1 MYLWS
6 FAVAAALGAI
16 SALQL
21 RALFYTVLVFVAVC
35 AFAVVRHF
43 LGDHALDILIWAVV
57 YEFCFALGFVAAV
70 VWRYFRATS
79 ARARKLNEEKANSAG
94 VFAAKGPKQGNG
106 DPL

>member
-35 AFAVVRHF
+35 AFGVIRHF
-43 LGDHALDILIWAVV
+43 LGDHFLDILIWAAI
-57 YEFCFALGFVAAV
+57 YEFCFAAGFVAAV
-70 VWRYFRATS
+70 LWRYLRATS
-79 ARARKLNEEKANSAG
+79 AKSHKVGEEEANGTG
-94 VFAAKGPKQGNG
+94 VFLTKGPKQGNG